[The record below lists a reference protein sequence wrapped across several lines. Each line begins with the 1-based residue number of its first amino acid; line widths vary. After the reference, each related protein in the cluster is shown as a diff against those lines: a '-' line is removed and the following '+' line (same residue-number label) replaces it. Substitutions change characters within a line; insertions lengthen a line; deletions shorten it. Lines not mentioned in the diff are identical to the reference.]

1 MNSFRSSHGPALQGS
16 SSGITFSGNH
26 SSHVLCKKKG
36 TCWVPSLYA
45 QTWTPIILTE
55 ARFYKKYETIVFMTQ
70 MANKKEVWFPCQ
82 GGRSGTLQTFPG
94 EWLIQYSDLRWRS
107 MWLGLDCHK
116 RHLGL
121 TFCQADPWRT
131 CSVCGFTG
139 LCSLFSWEALR
150 RKTLCRC
157 DWCVVPWAPPRSP
170 VLPLPCALPLSYHMV
185 TVTGQQVTMQS
196 DNVWKLF
203 LFPSQPP
210 YTNGSQYPVL
220 AL

>member
-1 MNSFRSSHGPALQGS
+1 M
-16 SSGITFSGNH
+16 
-26 SSHVLCKKKG
+26 
-36 TCWVPSLYA
+36 PSLYA

-139 LCSLFSWEALR
+139 LCHLFSWEALR
-150 RKTLCRC
+150 RKTLCRWLVC
-157 DWCVVPWAPPRSP
+157 G
-170 VLPLPCALPLSYHMV
+170 PLSS
-185 TVTGQQVTMQS
+185 TS
-196 DNVWKLF
+196 
-203 LFPSQPP
+203 FPSPSPP
-210 YTNGSQYPVL
+210 LCPAPCLTTWSQSLDSRSLCSPIMSGSYSCSLHSRHIQMARSTRSWHCRSSGSSGPCRDPL
-220 AL
+220 I